1 MKSKCQETGLTKAQI
16 QGDGAIPTHE
26 GTYKSTRPLTTYEQ
40 QLLDFA
46 KSLGVTPTQLLGEE
60 EIAPHKGK

>member
-1 MKSKCQETGLTKAQI
+1 MMSKCQETGLTKAQI
-16 QGDGAIPTHE
+16 SGEGAIPTHE

-46 KSLGVTPTQLLGEE
+46 KSLGLTRAQLIGEE
-60 EIAPHKGK
+60 EIAPHNGK